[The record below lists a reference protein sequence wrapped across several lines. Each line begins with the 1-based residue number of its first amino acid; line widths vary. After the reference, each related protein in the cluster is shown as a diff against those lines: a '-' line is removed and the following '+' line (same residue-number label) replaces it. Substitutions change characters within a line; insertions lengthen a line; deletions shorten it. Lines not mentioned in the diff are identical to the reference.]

1 MDSLTN
7 QSHYFIGLSIPKE
20 VQQHLSNWRKQNE
33 DNLPFK
39 TWVYKEDYHITL
51 VFLGS
56 THEHQ
61 KTSLVNRLTTIA
73 ASHHPFDL
81 HISSLQLFGKPESPR
96 VFWLGVNDSSPLNRL
111 QAAIAQECK
120 NLDFCVDERPY
131 RPHITIAKRWKGEG
145 AFPYES
151 YRNEEIVPYNE
162 TVFNVE
168 SFSLFQIHLHRT
180 PRYEPIHT
188 FQLQGKG

>member
-1 MDSLTN
+1 VDSLAN
-7 QSHYFIGLSIPKE
+7 QVHYFIGLSVPKE
-20 VQQHLSNWRKQNE
+20 IQQHLSNWRKQHE
-33 DNLPFK
+33 ENLPFK

-61 KTSLVNRLTTIA
+61 KISLVNSLTNIA
-73 ASHHPFDL
+73 ASHHSFDL
-81 HISSLQLFGKPESPR
+81 QISSLQLFGKPESPR
-96 VFWLGVNDSSPLNRL
+96 VFWLGVNDSSLLNQL
-111 QAAIAQECK
+111 QADIAQECK
-120 NLDFCVDERPY
+120 NLDFRVDERPY
-131 RPHITIAKRWKGEG
+131 RPHITIAKQWRGEG

-151 YRNEEIVPYNE
+151 YRNETIVPPHKN
-162 TVFNVE
+162 TFSLE
-168 SFSLFQIHLHRT
+168 SFSLFQIHLHRI